1 MFVINRTERAVDGGL
16 VGGVCIEWA
25 SVMWVIVD
33 STIIIIHQ
41 SDRGS
46 E

>member
-1 MFVINRTERAVDGGL
+1 MFVINRTERA